1 MILDVVFV
9 ILALGLLWKGS
20 DWLVESS
27 VALAS
32 RLGIPQLIIGLT
44 VVALGTSAPEFVVT
58 IGAAMKGQEAISI
71 SNVIGSNIFNLGFIM
86 GGVALFSA
94 IEIPD
99 KLVRRDGVIM
109 TLMTLG
115 LFLILLDGR
124 FGRIEGVLLFAGFIG
139 YLTLLFF
146 EKREV
151 DLELSYKNSALMDT
165 GILIGGMAMV
175 VIGGSLLREGAVGI
189 ARAAGLSEWVIGA
202 TVVAIGTSAPEFAAS
217 MVAGIKGHHGVSVGN
232 LVGSCIFNGLGV
244 LGVAGMLRPMAVS
257 PVAWQSTGL
266 LLVLVVVAVIL
277 LKTQKRLTRIEG
289 GVLVLLSLAI
299 YVVQLRLELH

>member
-1 MILDVVFV
+1 MIQDIVFV
-9 ILALGLLWKGS
+9 VLALALLWKGS
-20 DWLVESS
+20 DFLVESS

-86 GGVALFSA
+86 GGVALFAA

-109 TLMTLG
+109 TLMTLV
-115 LFLILLDGR
+115 LFLMLLNGR
-124 FGRIEGVLLFAGFIG
+124 FGRMEGVLLFAGFIG

-151 DLELSYKNSALMDT
+151 DLDVAYKHRPLIDIAILVG
-165 GILIGGMAMV
+165 GIAMV
-175 VIGGSLLREGAVGI
+175 IAGGSFLREGAVGI

-232 LVGSCIFNGLGV
+232 LVGSCIFNGMGV
-244 LGVAGMLRPMAVS
+244 LGVAGILRPMALT
-257 PVAWQSTGL
+257 PVAWQSTL
-266 LLVLVVVAVIL
+266 LLLGLVVVAVIF
-277 LKTQKRLTRIEG
+277 LKTQKRLTRLEG
-289 GVLVLLSLAI
+289 LALVLLSLAV
-299 YVVQLRLELH
+299 YVVQLHLELH